1 MRYGSQRRGSCV
13 FAPPEEV
20 VKSRFAYSIS
30 AFDKVV
36 RTDILH
42 SILNYIIEL
51 DSTQL
56 LSLLPVVCLR
66 LHSRVADGVDATATT
81 AEMILFQTKA
91 TTNPP
96 VIWGD
101 LNLSGVHILYLCRK

>member
-36 RTDILH
+36 CTDILH

-56 LSLLPVVCLR
+56 LSLLPVVYLR
-66 LHSRVADGVDATATT
+66 LHSSVADGVDAQLLSVTT
-81 AEMILFQTKA
+81 AEMILA
-91 TTNPP
+91 I
-96 VIWGD
+96 IWRQAAPRERT
-101 LNLSGVHILYLCRK
+101 VKKIRR